1 MPQQYIKRKTK
12 PVATYGE
19 TGEENKI
26 QWITKS
32 VGTFTG
38 GGGEAAT
45 VDTEMS
51 DTSTNAVQNKVIKEY
66 VDTADENL
74 TKVMPTDIN
83 VDSNGKLILEHD
95 GVEITGQKKLVDF
108 NSKLDKTG
116 GEIDGDLEVTGELTT
131 LTGIT
136 ILDESSITFKDT
148 KDTTDLSHI
157 NTIYKDNNSN
167 LLSVGG
173 PLQVNGKLTTDELES
188 LKDATFDK
196 NVIVKGDLKVNGTT
210 TTVDT
215 ETLKVK
221 DNIIVTNSDKKELI
235 DLSGIAINTNATDTY
250 GIMYNPTSKTVN
262 LGLGKIDENGKFEY
276 NENEG
281 SPLAIRDNS
290 DNFTKDH
297 LVSWDADKKE
307 LVDGGLDKTNVKNLV
322 DNFKYIPATPA
333 PEASAAY
340 FQVQNRLDVEGIGQ
354 LKSSGLTLDQ
364 DLNFRQRLN
373 STTYQQISIIPDRS
387 EGKANSE
394 ILSFI
399 GIGSKSQINLNFDA
413 GERSKSNILTD
424 KNASTYLT
432 NYAKL
437 DSINTF
443 TKAQTFNDTI
453 STKSISVKD
462 SSSIE
467 FYPSDYDETVPT
479 RYMQLSGDIDQ
490 STFYFYN
497 ADGGVGMTLDIGT
510 DGKIITTENIANNTS
525 NKLDKSTAKKVAY
538 VNDADGNPAMVEYS
552 LLPGNSNIA
561 QFDTGGHLYTEYP
574 SIDTHAANKK
584 YVDDAVS
591 GISLGIDVINI
602 EYNPETL
609 APVGTYDT
617 SVFETA
623 KKRTTKVYLTA
634 TGDSYGI
641 LCDKTLENLDETEPN
656 LMFASGL
663 DEAHNYYVIDMDLR
677 DGSLIIQISKEQ
689 GQEVLESGIN
699 IKTVNGES
707 LLGSG
712 NITIE
717 TIKVVE
723 ISDVPAEATNGT
735 LTDEQLTTLQSYD
748 GNYIMFNHEKY
759 YLQDKGHVEGYLTYT
774 HTGYENNQMW
784 LKSITVTITTKTWV
798 LNVVGV
804 KPTVVLTQSEY
815 DALTVKDANTLYYI
829 IG

>member
-1 MPQQYIKRKTK
+1 MPQKYIKRKTK

-38 GGGEAAT
+38 GGGGETGT

-116 GEIDGDLEVTGELTT
+116 GEINGDLDITGEVTT
-131 LTGIT
+131 LTGVT

-148 KDTTDLSHI
+148 KDTTNLSLI

-167 LLSVGG
+167 ILQISGPVQTNDSLTTKLGILSEGAIYVDDNITSEKDLLIMGDVDLATQGGKTTVYGDASFNQNVTIQGNLSV
-173 PLQVNGKLTTDELES
+173 S
-188 LKDATFDK
+188 
-196 NVIVKGDLKVNGTT
+196 GTT

-290 DNFTKDH
+290 DNFIKDH

-322 DNFKYIPATPA
+322 DNFKYIPATPD

-364 DLNFRQRLN
+364 DLNFSQRLN
-373 STTYQQISIIPDRS
+373 STTYQQISIMPDRS
-387 EGKANSE
+387 EGKASSE

-424 KNASTYLT
+424 KNVNTY
-432 NYAKL
+432 
-437 DSINTF
+437 
-443 TKAQTFNDTI
+443 
-453 STKSISVKD
+453 
-462 SSSIE
+462 
-467 FYPSDYDETVPT
+467 
-479 RYMQLSGDIDQ
+479 
-490 STFYFYN
+490 
-497 ADGGVGMTLDIGT
+497 
-510 DGKIITTENIANNTS
+510 ITG
-525 NKLDKSTAKKVAY
+525 KLDKSTAKKVAY

-584 YVDDAVS
+584 YVDDVVS

-641 LCDKTLENLDETEPN
+641 LCDKTLENLDEAEPN

-735 LTDEQLTTLQSYD
+735 LTGAQLTTLQSYD

-784 LKSITVTITTKTWV
+784 LKSITVTIATKAWV

-815 DALTVKDANTLYYI
+815 EALTVKDTNTLYYI

>member
-1 MPQQYIKRKTK
+1 MPQKYIKRKTK

-38 GGGEAAT
+38 GGGGETGT

-116 GEIDGDLEVTGELTT
+116 GEINGDLDITGEVTT
-131 LTGIT
+131 LTGVT

-148 KDTTDLSHI
+148 KDTTNLSLI

-167 LLSVGG
+167 ILQISGPVQTNDSLTTKLGILSEGAIYVDDNITSEKDLLIMGDVDLATQGGKTTVYGDASFNQNVTIQGNLSV
-173 PLQVNGKLTTDELES
+173 S
-188 LKDATFDK
+188 
-196 NVIVKGDLKVNGTT
+196 GTT

-290 DNFTKDH
+290 DNFIKDH

-387 EGKANSE
+387 EGKASSE

-424 KNASTYLT
+424 KNVNTY
-432 NYAKL
+432 
-437 DSINTF
+437 
-443 TKAQTFNDTI
+443 
-453 STKSISVKD
+453 
-462 SSSIE
+462 
-467 FYPSDYDETVPT
+467 
-479 RYMQLSGDIDQ
+479 
-490 STFYFYN
+490 
-497 ADGGVGMTLDIGT
+497 
-510 DGKIITTENIANNTS
+510 ITG
-525 NKLDKSTAKKVAY
+525 KLDKSTAKKVAY

-584 YVDDAVS
+584 YVDDVVS

-663 DEAHNYYVIDMDLR
+663 DEAHNYYVVDMDLR

-784 LKSITVTITTKTWV
+784 LKSITVTIATKTWV

>member
-1 MPQQYIKRKTK
+1 MPQKYIKRKTK

-38 GGGEAAT
+38 GGGGETGT

-116 GEIDGDLEVTGELTT
+116 GEINGDLDITGEVTT
-131 LTGIT
+131 LTGVT

-148 KDTTDLSHI
+148 KDTTNLSLI

-167 LLSVGG
+167 ILQISGPVQTNDSLTTKLGILSEGAIYVDDNITSEKDLLIMGDVDLATQGGKTTVYGDASFNQNVTIQGNLSV
-173 PLQVNGKLTTDELES
+173 S
-188 LKDATFDK
+188 
-196 NVIVKGDLKVNGTT
+196 GTT

-290 DNFTKDH
+290 DNFIKDH

-364 DLNFRQRLN
+364 DLNFSQRLN
-373 STTYQQISIIPDRS
+373 STTYQQISIMPDRS
-387 EGKANSE
+387 EGKASSE

-424 KNASTYLT
+424 KNVNTY
-432 NYAKL
+432 
-437 DSINTF
+437 
-443 TKAQTFNDTI
+443 
-453 STKSISVKD
+453 
-462 SSSIE
+462 
-467 FYPSDYDETVPT
+467 
-479 RYMQLSGDIDQ
+479 
-490 STFYFYN
+490 
-497 ADGGVGMTLDIGT
+497 
-510 DGKIITTENIANNTS
+510 ITG
-525 NKLDKSTAKKVAY
+525 KLDKSTAKKVAY

-584 YVDDAVS
+584 YVDDVVS

-735 LTDEQLTTLQSYD
+735 LTGAQLTTLQSYD

-784 LKSITVTITTKTWV
+784 LKSITVTIATKAWV

-815 DALTVKDANTLYYI
+815 EALTVKDTNTLYYI

>member
-1 MPQQYIKRKTK
+1 MPQKYIKRKTK

-38 GGGEAAT
+38 GGGGETGT

-74 TKVMPTDIN
+74 SKVMPTDIN

-116 GEIDGDLEVTGELTT
+116 GEINGDLDITGEVTT
-131 LTGIT
+131 LTGVT

-148 KDTTDLSHI
+148 KDTTNLSFI

-167 LLSVGG
+167 ILQISG
-173 PLQVNGKLTTDELES
+173 PVQTNDSLTTKLGILSEGAVYVDDNITGE
-188 LKDATFDK
+188 KDLLIMGDVDLATQGGKTTVYGDALFNQ
-196 NVIVKGDLKVNGTT
+196 NVTIQGNLSISGTT

-221 DNIIVTNSDKKELI
+221 DNIIVTNSDKKDLI
-235 DLSGIAINTNATDTY
+235 DLSGIAINISATDTY
-250 GIMYNPTSKTVN
+250 GIMYNPTFNTVN
-262 LGLGKIDENGKFEY
+262 LGLGTITTEGKFTY

-281 SPLAIRDNS
+281 LPLAIRDSNS
-290 DNFTKDH
+290 SFTQDH
-297 LVSWDADKKE
+297 LISW
-307 LVDGGLDKTNVKNLV
+307 
-322 DNFKYIPATPA
+322 
-333 PEASAAY
+333 S
-340 FQVQNRLDVEGIGQ
+340 
-354 LKSSGLTLDQ
+354 
-364 DLNFRQRLN
+364 
-373 STTYQQISIIPDRS
+373 
-387 EGKANSE
+387 
-394 ILSFI
+394 
-399 GIGSKSQINLNFDA
+399 
-413 GERSKSNILTD
+413 TD
-424 KNASTYLT
+424 KNKLT
-432 NYAKL
+432 
-437 DSINTF
+437 DSGIDKSNVAQINKENTF
-443 TKAQTFNDTI
+443 TKKQILNSGLQLGSVNITEYDIDGTKDLISFNYANK
-453 STKSISVKD
+453 STKLMLKDNYDGYIATSDNLSKINGQSLVGEDGNKATDISIPVVTASTTAGSTGLSYIKIDDVIYNITD
-462 SSSIE
+462 SS
-467 FYPSDYDETVPT
+467 
-479 RYMQLSGDIDQ
+479 
-490 STFYFYN
+490 
-497 ADGGVGMTLDIGT
+497 
-510 DGKIITTENIANNTS
+510 
-525 NKLDKSTAKKVAY
+525 KLDKSTAKKVAY
-538 VNDADGNPAMVEYS
+538 VNDADGNPATVEYS

-584 YVDDAVS
+584 YVDDVVS

-602 EYNPETL
+602 EYNPDTL
-609 APVGTYDT
+609 APVGTYDV

-623 KKRTTKVYLTA
+623 KKRTTKVLLTA
-634 TGDSYGI
+634 TGESYGI

-784 LKSITVTITTKTWV
+784 LKSITVTIATKTWV

>member
-116 GEIDGDLEVTGELTT
+116 GEINGDLDITGEVTT
-131 LTGIT
+131 LTGVT

-148 KDTTDLSHI
+148 KDTTNLSLI

-167 LLSVGG
+167 ILQISGPVQTNDSLTTKLGILSEGAIYVDDNITSEKDLLIMGDVDLATQGGKTTVYGDASFNQNVTIQGNLSV
-173 PLQVNGKLTTDELES
+173 S
-188 LKDATFDK
+188 
-196 NVIVKGDLKVNGTT
+196 GTT

-364 DLNFRQRLN
+364 DLNFRQKLN

-387 EGKANSE
+387 EGKASSE

-424 KNASTYLT
+424 KNVNTY
-432 NYAKL
+432 
-437 DSINTF
+437 
-443 TKAQTFNDTI
+443 
-453 STKSISVKD
+453 
-462 SSSIE
+462 
-467 FYPSDYDETVPT
+467 
-479 RYMQLSGDIDQ
+479 
-490 STFYFYN
+490 
-497 ADGGVGMTLDIGT
+497 
-510 DGKIITTENIANNTS
+510 ITG
-525 NKLDKSTAKKVAY
+525 KLDKSTAKKVAY

-584 YVDDAVS
+584 YVDDVVS

-735 LTDEQLTTLQSYD
+735 LTDAQLTTLQSYD

-784 LKSITVTITTKTWV
+784 LKSITVTIATKTWV

>member
-1 MPQQYIKRKTK
+1 MPQKYIKRKTK

-38 GGGEAAT
+38 GGGEAAA

-95 GVEITGQKKLVDF
+95 GVEITGQKKLVNF

-116 GEIDGDLEVTGELTT
+116 GTITGDLVVQG
-131 LTGIT
+131 
-136 ILDESSITFKDT
+136 
-148 KDTTDLSHI
+148 DLS
-157 NTIYKDNNSN
+157 
-167 LLSVGG
+167 
-173 PLQVNGKLTTDELES
+173 
-188 LKDATFDK
+188 
-196 NVIVKGDLKVNGTT
+196 VNGTT

-364 DLNFRQRLN
+364 DLNFSQRLN

-387 EGKANSE
+387 EGKASSE

-424 KNASTYLT
+424 KNIDTYLT
-432 NYAKL
+432 
-437 DSINTF
+437 
-443 TKAQTFNDTI
+443 
-453 STKSISVKD
+453 
-462 SSSIE
+462 
-467 FYPSDYDETVPT
+467 
-479 RYMQLSGDIDQ
+479 
-490 STFYFYN
+490 
-497 ADGGVGMTLDIGT
+497 
-510 DGKIITTENIANNTS
+510 

-552 LLPGNSNIA
+552 LLPGNANIA

-584 YVDDAVS
+584 YVDDAISSV
-591 GISLGIDVINI
+591 SLGIDVINI

-735 LTDEQLTTLQSYD
+735 LTDAQLTTLQSYD

-784 LKSITVTITTKTWV
+784 LKSITVTIATKAWV